1 MQLSTPNSRSIF
13 GLNFSRRATAGPAPP
28 PFAKAPAPGDLS
40 CDRDAHMPFA
50 KAPGPGD
57 LRCDRDSH
65 MASALPR
72 LQPLRWEGSP
82 QQLQHAA
89 EQSLPV
95 PDAKRQN
102 KNAEKHV
109 SFENPPPQKW
119 QQKPPK
125 EEDDSDWSRAW
136 PGTNADDKRQHD
148 PRWDH
153 WDKWSGKDGGQH
165 GEGGYNPGQASSAG
179 DWQNR
184 PRTYT
189 ATRPKAP
196 PNLTAPAESASEPSD
211 SEPFSEEPRIPDWF
225 RAVWARPHGNPP
237 DPATFFGHPAAVEV
251 ITSVPSEDDDRS
263 NWPNWLDFGV
273 GEHLLVI
280 AMDEGVA
287 FAMAHCRSTPKFGFI
302 PVGSANPEPGP
313 FEFVVKLGRVDL
325 GWMKLGL
332 TLGKGTHYP
341 YFAKVM
347 GLERHSI
354 IEQFNQSQ
362 RTIGLGREQLLLG
375 DVITNAS
382 TARSGDAGAPMVYE
396 RIKETIVEACKHNL
410 DLDLRVSRMHG
421 QVTDG
426 RPPWSQLA
434 KREGAYVI
442 CD

>member
-1 MQLSTPNSRSIF
+1 MAFWLK
-13 GLNFSRRATAGPAPP
+13 

-40 CDRDAHMPFA
+40 CDRDAHM
-50 KAPGPGD
+50 AP
-57 LRCDRDSH
+57 
-65 MASALPR
+65 ALPR
-72 LQPLRWEGSP
+72 LEPLRWEGSW
-82 QQLQHAA
+82 QQRQHAK
-89 EQSLPV
+89 Q
-95 PDAKRQN
+95 QN
-102 KNAEKHV
+102 KDAEKPPPPP
-109 SFENPPPQKW
+109 PPPQKR

-125 EEDDSDWSRAW
+125 KNDDTDWSRAW

-153 WDKWSGKDGGQH
+153 WDKWSRKDGGQH

-237 DPATFFGHPAAVEV
+237 DPATLFGHPAAVEV
-251 ITSVPSEDDDRS
+251 IASVPSEDDDRS

-273 GEHLLVI
+273 DEYLMVI

-302 PVGSANPEPGP
+302 PVGSANTEPGA
-313 FEFVVKLGRVDL
+313 FEFVVKLCRVDL
-325 GWMKLGL
+325 GLMKLGL
-332 TLGKGTHYP
+332 TLGKGTHHP

-396 RIKETIVEACKHNL
+396 RIRETIVEACKHNL
-410 DLDLRVSRMHG
+410 DLDLQVSRLHG
-421 QVTDG
+421 QVMDG
-426 RPPWSQLA
+426 RPPWW
-434 KREGAYVI
+434 KREASLDLIAEGAYVL

>member
-1 MQLSTPNSRSIF
+1 MFHGQ
-13 GLNFSRRATAGPAPP
+13 
-28 PFAKAPAPGDLS
+28 
-40 CDRDAHMPFA
+40 
-50 KAPGPGD
+50 
-57 LRCDRDSH
+57 
-65 MASALPR
+65 
-72 LQPLRWEGSP
+72 
-82 QQLQHAA
+82 
-89 EQSLPV
+89 V
-95 PDAKRQN
+95 PELKTKTKTTRKD
-102 KNAEKHV
+102 
-109 SFENPPPQKW
+109 
-119 QQKPPK
+119 
-125 EEDDSDWSRAW
+125 EDDADWSRAW
-136 PGTNADDKRQHD
+136 PGTNADEQRQHD

-153 WDKWSGKDGGQH
+153 WDKRIICLPPRLRES
-165 GEGGYNPGQASSAG
+165 ASSSG
-179 DWQNR
+179 
-184 PRTYT
+184 TIGTIGTIGT

-196 PNLTAPAESASEPSD
+196 PDLTPIAESASEPSD

-237 DPATFFGHPAAVEV
+237 DPATFFGHPAAFEV
-251 ITSVPSEDDDRS
+251 ITSEPSEDDDRR

-280 AMDEGVA
+280 AIDEGVA

-302 PVGSANPEPGP
+302 PVGSANPEPGS

-325 GWMKLGL
+325 AWMKLGL
-332 TLGKGTHYP
+332 ALGKGTHHP

-362 RTIGLGREQLLLG
+362 RTVGLGREQLLLG